1 MKIGKLRFI
10 EQNGELRF
18 AAVPIA
24 EWKRIVEALDDAEDV
39 RAVARWK
46 ATPGETIPAA
56 VVDRLID
63 GENRIRVWRE
73 HRGLTQARLGKA
85 CGVAPP
91 YISQLESGSRLASQ
105 PTLRKLAAAL
115 KVDVDDLIS
124 TSTR

>member
-1 MKIGKLRFI
+1 MRISKPQFI
-10 EQNGELRF
+10 EQNGEPRF
-18 AAVPIA
+18 AVVPIA
-24 EWKRIVEALDDAEDV
+24 EWKRIVEALDDVEDA

-46 ATPGETIPAA
+46 AAPGETIPAA
-56 VVDRLID
+56 IVDRLID

-85 CGVAPP
+85 CGVSTP

-105 PTLRKLAAAL
+105 PTLRKLASAL
-115 KVDVDDLIS
+115 KVDVDDLIP